1 MCRKLNK
8 HMGIVIT
15 VTSNNKKTGTIVYK
29 IYAISFQQAL
39 HLVTKSQESSQNTI
53 QECANILR
61 SDIITLEKA
70 PLNTTSAD
78 TIMKGEVPIP
88 DNVNFFFRKLC
99 NGDEGTVSAQ
109 KQRSID
115 SSSADAVYCCPGTKQ
130 LPGKHITHALTLKS
144 MTGIKRVVTLEQ
156 CNGHSASNET
166 VRRVEM
172 DLEKGILFQEDVN
185 YVPDGVLKEPRL
197 CVGMAWDNF
206 DINIQTLNGLGTIH
220 HTYGIAYQNIF
231 SAAAEVTCIPTDR
244 NSGRR
249 FLKVSS
255 NGKNDT
261 IEPC

>member
-1 MCRKLNK
+1 M
-8 HMGIVIT
+8 
-15 VTSNNKKTGTIVYK
+15 
-29 IYAISFQQAL
+29 A
-39 HLVTKSQESSQNTI
+39 KSQESSQNTI

-99 NGDEGTVSAQ
+99 NADEGTVSAQ

-166 VRRVEM
+166 VRRVKM
-172 DLEKGILFQEDVN
+172 DLEKVILFQEDVN
-185 YVPDGVLKEPRL
+185 YVPDGVLKEPGL

-206 DINIQTLNGLGTIH
+206 DINIETLNGLGTIH
-220 HTYGIAYQNIF
+220 HTYGIVYKNIS
-231 SAAAEVTCIPTDR
+231 SAVAEVAYIPHR
-244 NSGRR
+244 NSGCHFQKYLVMR
-249 FLKVSS
+249 KI
-255 NGKNDT
+255 T
-261 IEPC
+261 P